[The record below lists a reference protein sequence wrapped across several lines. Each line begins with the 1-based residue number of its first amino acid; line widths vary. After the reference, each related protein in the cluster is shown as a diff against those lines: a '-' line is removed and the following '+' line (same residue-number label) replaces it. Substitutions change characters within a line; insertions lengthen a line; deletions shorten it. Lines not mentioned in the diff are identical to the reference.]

1 MAAQR
6 IGLFGG
12 SFDPVHLGHTMVA
25 RAALAEVELELE
37 QLFIIPAAQS
47 PFKSEQSPAPAVD
60 RLAWLRLAFEDEP
73 RCEIDAQEIER
84 AGVSYTIDTVR
95 DYAARFP
102 EAELF
107 YLIGADHVPTLPEWR
122 EAAALADAVTFV
134 VVPRPGEL
142 ETGVAEFPLSFRG
155 TVLRGKPAAIS
166 ASDLRKRLRA
176 GESIENFVPPAV
188 AAALNVKH
196 CY

>member
-25 RAALAEVELELE
+25 RAALVEVELDR
-37 QLFIIPAAQS
+37 LFIIPAAQS
-47 PFKSEQSPAPAVD
+47 PFKPEQSPALAAD
-60 RLAWLRLAFEDEP
+60 RLAWLRLAFGDEP